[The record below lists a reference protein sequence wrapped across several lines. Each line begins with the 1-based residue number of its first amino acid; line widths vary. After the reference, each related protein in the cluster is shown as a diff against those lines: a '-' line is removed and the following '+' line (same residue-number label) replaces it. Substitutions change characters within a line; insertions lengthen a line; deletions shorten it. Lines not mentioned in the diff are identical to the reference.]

1 MNLTGGFRGLTRVP
15 RPLRPYRTPLPR
27 PNQPDIKHRDQVETE
42 RLSIKNEPTCEE
54 DLREA
59 NTADA
64 HTCSSD
70 ESAGVMA
77 KKISIFSTGVNWDAP
92 TKRFALEPTEQRA
105 LELASHLVGHNAS
118 GSAIMIIDC
127 RGYKDP
133 EAQKNSWLRGH
144 VGTHPLMARSQWQSS
159 EFFRDMLFY
168 VVGETHRAAAT
179 DCIVIFSVINPG
191 IDLCLAVLLLTK
203 SWPVCT
209 ATRLLYIA
217 VRRQEAGGR

>member
-1 MNLTGGFRGLTRVP
+1 MGLTRIP

-70 ESAGVMA
+70 ESARVMA

-133 EAQKNSWLRGH
+133 ESQKNSWLRGH
-144 VGTHPLMARSQWQSS
+144 VGTYPLMARSQWQSS
-159 EFFRDMLFY
+159 EFFRDMLCFMWWARHI
-168 VVGETHRAAAT
+168 EQPRLIALSS
-179 DCIVIFSVINPG
+179 FSVINPG

-203 SWPVCT
+203 SWPACT